1 LQVAM
6 MSGIKNTGRV
16 PYNEKGYTRVRGWM
30 QDPTQ
35 RALSSGVIDADVV
48 LSESQRDE
56 VNQKAGMDIASQL
69 QMTGYFIQIKDPGPI
84 ARKNRQSPIINYW
97 YTYGGAIQKLVV
109 ASQAIV

>member
-1 LQVAM
+1 
-6 MSGIKNTGRV
+6 
-16 PYNEKGYTRVRGWM
+16 M

-35 RALSSGVIDADVV
+35 RALASGVIDPGVV
-48 LSESQRDE
+48 LSESQKAD
-56 VNQKAGMDIASQL
+56 VNQRAGIDIASQL
-69 QMTGYFIQIKDPGPI
+69 QITGYFIQVKDPGPI